1 MRIRK
6 LTFENF
12 GPFPEYQIEFP
23 LDNQAFVL
31 LVGKNNQG
39 KSTIIRALKLIND
52 ATKVIGKT
60 KFKYYTEETYFYK
73 LLKQDVGD
81 IRIGRLIYNYKD
93 DNGKIICEF
102 DDDFTI
108 MIYLDQSKD
117 IIYAD
122 YSGRIPADLSNLMGI
137 IPPLGP
143 VAENEEILSN
153 TTYLKANI
161 NSSLAPRH
169 LRNYFAHI
177 LTDEQFNFV
186 QKIIESS
193 WDKIKLDS
201 VNFIREENKLEC
213 FYTEDDILREISWA
227 GQGLQVWFQI
237 ITHFVLLSQNNV
249 LVLDEPEVNLHPE
262 KQNELASIINQ
273 YYTGST
279 IIATHSIELMNNKNI
294 THIIN
299 VNKNRKSTSFTYSS
313 NKVQL
318 DLIRSE
324 IGSNFN
330 FIASQFEDVG
340 SIIFTE
346 HSEDYKKLKS
356 IANRLNIGS
365 NDYNIPING
374 FQQFRSTIYYKEA
387 YSKLIGKNPKYKVI
401 LDRDYYPDFYLQNV
415 VDELNKHKIEVD
427 FIPGK
432 EIENIFIYPK
442 MYQPLFEGDADEYKK
457 FSEWFLV
464 LIEKHKRDTFADY
477 FGILLKVTDKKIDPK
492 TLYKETSTI
501 FEEQWEDQSRRF
513 SLVPGKKVLK
523 EIRKYFQDEKS
534 ITLTDNVLVDLFIK
548 APDDDFLKL
557 IKNLFAE

>member
-1 MRIRK
+1 MRIRR

-23 LDNQAFVL
+23 TDDQAFIL

-39 KSTIIRALKLIND
+39 KSTILRALKLIND

-102 DDDFTI
+102 DNDFTI
-108 MIYLDQSKD
+108 IIYLDQSKD

-122 YSGRIPADLSNLMGI
+122 YSGKIPSDLVDLMGI
-137 IPPLGP
+137 IPHLVP
-143 VAENEEILSN
+143 VAENEEIISN

-177 LTDEQFNFV
+177 LTDEQFNFI

-213 FYTEDDILREISWA
+213 FYTEDEILREIAWA
-227 GQGLQVWFQI
+227 GQGLQIWFQI
-237 ITHFVLLSQNNV
+237 ITHFVLL
-249 LVLDEPEVNLHPE
+249 LKKKILILDEPEVNLHPE

-273 YYTGST
+273 YFVGDT

-299 VNKNRKSTSFTYSS
+299 INKRLSKTTFIYSS
-313 NKVQL
+313 DIIHL
-318 DLIRSE
+318 EEIRSQ
-324 IGSNFN
+324 IGSGFN
-330 FIASQFEDVG
+330 FIASQFEDVDCL
-340 SIIFTE
+340 IFTE
-346 HSEDYKKLKS
+346 DSDDYKILKS
-356 IANRLNIGS
+356 IAESLDIKIK
-365 NDYNIPING
+365 DYNIAING
-374 FQQFRSTIYYKEA
+374 FQQYKSIVYYKKA
-387 YSKLIGKNPKYKVI
+387 YSKLIGKDSLYKVV
-401 LDRDYYPDFYLQNV
+401 LDRDYFPDSYLL
-415 VDELNKHKIEVD
+415 EI
-427 FIPGK
+427 K
-432 EIENIFIYPK
+432 E
-442 MYQPLFEGDADEYKK
+442 
-457 FSEWFLV
+457 FLR
-464 LIEKHKRDTFADY
+464 KD
-477 FGILLKVTDKKIDPK
+477 GID
-492 TLYKETSTI
+492 LY
-501 FEEQWEDQSRRF
+501 
-513 SLVPGKKVLK
+513 
-523 EIRKYFQDEKS
+523 
-534 ITLTDNVLVDLFIK
+534 
-548 APDDDFLKL
+548 
-557 IKNLFAE
+557 